1 MSRPG
6 PGASPRRDDHSPPQR
21 VGGRPR
27 PAAVGSAVLGALRD
41 PVIVVFLLAGTFDVL
56 SGDRVVDGVA
66 LFGVAVGLG
75 WGARPPPVALDAGRP
90 AGEHQAEQAPRA
102 PTDPGRVSR
111 VLANLRPSP
120 AVVLG
125 GLVYA
130 ALVAGFARYSW
141 PATIAVEAP
150 AATAVAVVWRR
161 PVEDQSGPKRLSRA
175 GAVAWGSVLV
185 ALGLWELSA
194 LLLQPSLTTDSY
206 VHPTISVLMDP
217 LLAGH
222 LGRSVFL
229 WLWLTSGWYLL
240 GLVPAATQH
249 GEAR

>member
-1 MSRPG
+1 MSRAG
-6 PGASPRRDDHSPPQR
+6 PGASPRRERRPPQR
-21 VGGRPR
+21 AGGRP
-27 PAAVGSAVLGALRD
+27 PLVAAGAAVLGALHD
-41 PVIVVFLLAGTFDVL
+41 PVIVIFLLAGTFDVL
-56 SGDRVVDGVA
+56 SGDRVVDGLA

-75 WGARPPPVALDAGRP
+75 WDARPRALADAAGP
-90 AGEHQAEQAPRA
+90 AGMDRAEPAPQPA
-102 PTDPGRVSR
+102 ADQGRVSR
-111 VLANLRPSP
+111 VLGSLRPSR

-130 ALVAGFARYSW
+130 ALVATFARYSW
-141 PATIAVEAP
+141 PATVAVEAP
-150 AATAVAVVWRR
+150 AVTAVAVVWRR
-161 PVEDQSGPKRLSRA
+161 PLEGQPAPPRLTHA
-175 GAVAWGSVLV
+175 GAAVWGAVLV

-206 VHPTISVLMDP
+206 EHPTLSVLMDP

-240 GLVPAATQH
+240 GLVPAAPRT

>member
-1 MSRPG
+1 
-6 PGASPRRDDHSPPQR
+6 
-21 VGGRPR
+21 
-27 PAAVGSAVLGALRD
+27 
-41 PVIVVFLLAGTFDVL
+41 VIVIFLLAGTFDVL
-56 SGDRVVDGVA
+56 SGDRVVDGLA

-75 WGARPPPVALDAGRP
+75 WDARPRAVADAARP
-90 AGEHQAEQAPRA
+90 AGMTSAEPAPEPPPAADQGRA
-102 PTDPGRVSR
+102 SP
-111 VLANLRPSP
+111 VLGSLRPSR

-130 ALVAGFARYSW
+130 ALVATFARYSW
-141 PATIAVEAP
+141 PVTAAVEAP
-150 AATAVAVVWRR
+150 AVAAVVVVWRR
-161 PVEDQSGPKRLSRA
+161 PPEGQPAPRPLTRA
-175 GAVAWGSVLV
+175 GAVAWGAILV

-206 VHPTISVLMDP
+206 EHPTFSVLMDP

-240 GLVPAATQH
+240 GLVPAAPRN